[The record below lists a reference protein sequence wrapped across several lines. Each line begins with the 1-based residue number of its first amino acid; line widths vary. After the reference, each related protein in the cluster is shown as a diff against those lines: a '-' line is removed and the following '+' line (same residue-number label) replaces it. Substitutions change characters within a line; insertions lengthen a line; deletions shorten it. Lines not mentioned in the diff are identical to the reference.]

1 MRWFYILMLIA
12 IIISLFSALLPLIK
26 PSGSDPKK
34 TVKALSLRVGLS
46 ITLFLILVLFKSG
59 WVHF

>member
-1 MRWFYILMLIA
+1 MRWFYILMLLA

-26 PSGSDPKK
+26 PQGDDPKK
-34 TVKALSLRVGLS
+34 TVKALTLRVGLS

-59 WVHF
+59 LVHL

>member
-1 MRWFYILMLIA
+1 MRWFYILMLVA

-26 PSGSDPKK
+26 PQGDDPKR
-34 TVKALSLRVGLS
+34 TVKALTLRVGLS

-59 WVHF
+59 LVHI